1 MAGGIQEAGRR
12 SDHPV
17 DLPSGRAPAATV
29 EWSRPAERPA
39 PPLAGAPT
47 SRGTRLRRV
56 LFVSDALSLVLAAA
70 VTMALTA
77 GDWLDINHGEQLVA
91 FALSSPV
98 WFFLAQRTG
107 LYHLTE
113 RHVDHT
119 LAEELGPTF
128 ITTTVWAWILYLVTS
143 GLMDTSLQAPWL
155 AVLWTSAI
163 VTTLVGRAITRRVTR
178 DRAWYRQRI
187 LLIGDQKGIEQVLR
201 RVRRHPEF
209 GLEPSGYIVGDG
221 AQMRVV
227 SLEQDRAGADGA
239 ISATPAAVLQLVR
252 ASGVDRVFIT
262 GWGKTLDERTELIRR
277 LATAGIY
284 VDLVSGEPEALC
296 AGASVHHIEGLPIL
310 TVRPTQMTRVSRGIK
325 RVLDL
330 SIAGAGLVLLSPLL
344 AYIAIRIRR
353 SSPGPV
359 LFRHKRAG
367 LDGKTFEM
375 IKFRTMVDG
384 AEGDR
389 ADLRGLNGGVHP
401 GLFKLR
407 QDPRITPYGAKLRQ
421 RSLDELPQLWNV
433 LRGDM
438 SIVGPRPLPLD
449 EAPLAVDHFA
459 ARVRVRPGITGPWQI
474 HGRSDIP
481 FEDMVKLDYTYA
493 TTWSLHE
500 DFRLL
505 IRTVGVVLTGRGAY

>member
-1 MAGGIQEAGRR
+1 MGETLDAGRR
-12 SDHPV
+12 LEV
-17 DLPSGRAPAATV
+17 PAALPLGQTESV
-29 EWSRPAERPA
+29 EWVRRPERPTA
-39 PPLAGAPT
+39 PLAEAPT
-47 SRGTRLRRV
+47 DRGTRLRRV
-56 LFVSDALSLVLAAA
+56 LFVSDALALVLAAGL
-70 VTMALTA
+70 TMTLTA
-77 GDWLDINHGEQLVA
+77 GGWLDIDQGQQLVA

-98 WFFLAQRTG
+98 WFFFAQRTG

-128 ITTTVWAWILYLVTS
+128 IATTVWAWILYLVTS
-143 GLMDTSLQAPWL
+143 ALMDASLQAPWL

-163 VTTLVGRAITRRVTR
+163 ATILVGRAITRRATR
-178 DRAWYRQRI
+178 GRAWYRQRI
-187 LLIGDQKGIEQVLR
+187 LLIGDQEGIEQVLR

-209 GLEPSGYIVGDG
+209 GLEPSGYIVGEG

-227 SLEQDRAGADGA
+227 SLEGERVGASDA
-239 ISATPAAVLQLVR
+239 ISATPTAVLELVR
-252 ASGVDRVFIT
+252 ASGVDRVFVT
-262 GWGKTLDERTELIRR
+262 GWGRTLDERTELIRQ

-325 RVLDL
+325 RVIDL
-330 SIAGAGLVLLSPLL
+330 TIASVLLLLLSPLL
-344 AYIAIRIRR
+344 AYIAIRIKR

-367 LDGKTFEM
+367 LDGKAFEM
-375 IKFRTMVDG
+375 VKFRTMVDG
-384 AEGDR
+384 AECAR
-389 ADLRGLNGGVHP
+389 ADLKVLNGGVHG

-407 QDPRITPYGAKLRQ
+407 EDPRITRYGAKLRR

-493 TTWSLHE
+493 TTWSLNE

-505 IRTVGVVLTGRGAY
+505 IRTVGVVFAGRGAY